1 MVSVKGNES
10 KLKMQTF
17 PVLVQLLTRCFN
29 GLFTHL
35 KNYSGQT
42 NVHMALGH
50 WSNPVMF
57 SFTTHCILKQCK
69 YNFKNQPAAGKAIKT
84 QQTRHRRAHP
94 PHFRTAM
101 KHPAAIALDAKTKSS
116 PVPRSKTRM
125 CILITS
131 AHCAG
136 DQPELRR
143 RRGDRPP
150 VDGRTH
156 VQEIEGIHQKIIK
169 LKMSSA
175 SMQDP
180 RLKYKNRLTALH
192 Y

>member
-1 MVSVKGNES
+1 
-10 KLKMQTF
+10 
-17 PVLVQLLTRCFN
+17 
-29 GLFTHL
+29 
-35 KNYSGQT
+35 
-42 NVHMALGH
+42 
-50 WSNPVMF
+50 
-57 SFTTHCILKQCK
+57 
-69 YNFKNQPAAGKAIKT
+69 
-84 QQTRHRRAHP
+84 
-94 PHFRTAM
+94 M
-101 KHPAAIALDAKTKSS
+101 KHPAAIALDAKTESS

-125 CILITS
+125 CILTTS

-136 DQPELRR
+136 DQPELSRS
-143 RRGDRPP
+143 RGDRPP